1 MTTAPWMVY
10 GANGYTGE
18 LIVDEAVR
26 RGMRPVLGGRSA
38 EKLKAIADRHGLEVR
53 AFGLDDPAAVARGFA
68 GMGAVLHCA
77 GPFFRT
83 SKAVVD
89 GCLAAKAHYLDITGE
104 IAVFEACARR
114 GDEAKAAGIVVLPG
128 TGFDVVPSDCL
139 AASLKAALP
148 TATSLELAFGGG
160 AGLSRGTAKTMV
172 AGLGMGGAVRRGGK
186 IVVVPA
192 AFAVKTIPFRD
203 KPRVGVSIPWGDVA
217 TAWRSTR
224 IPDITVYTVA
234 PAAQIRQLKLSR
246 WIGPVLRLPFV
257 QRYLSN
263 RIERTMTGP
272 SESRR
277 ESTQMQL
284 WGRVVDVA
292 SGSVVE
298 GTLVTP
304 EGYKLTAITAV
315 ECVARVLAGGIAAGY
330 QTPSLAFGAGF
341 VATIAGCDLQ
351 IGAVTKTASV

>member
-26 RGMRPVLGGRSA
+26 RGLRPVLAGRSA
-38 EKLKAIADRHGLEVR
+38 EKLQPIAKRHGLEVR
-53 AFGLDDPAAVARGFA
+53 AFGLEDPAAVARGFA

-77 GPFFRT
+77 GPFFQT
-83 SKAVVD
+83 SWAVVD
-89 GCLAAKAHYLDITGE
+89 GCLAARAHYLDITGE
-104 IAVFEACARR
+104 IPVFEICARR
-114 GDEAKAAGIVVLPG
+114 DAEAKEAGIVVLPG

-186 IVVVPA
+186 IVRVPLA
-192 AFAVKTIPFRD
+192 YAVKTIPFRD
-203 KPRVGVSIPWGDVA
+203 QPRVAVTIPWGDIA

-224 IPDITVYTVA
+224 IPDITVYVVA
-234 PAAQIRQLKLSR
+234 PPAQLRQMKISR
-246 WIGPVLRLPFV
+246 WLGPLLRKEWV
-257 QRYLSN
+257 QRILTN

-272 SESRR
+272 SAKRR
-277 ESTQMQL
+277 DAAQMQL
-284 WGRVVDVA
+284 WGRVADDA
-292 SGSVVE
+292 GAAVE

-304 EGYKLTAITAV
+304 EGYSLTATTAV
-315 ECVARVLAGGIAAGY
+315 ECVVRLLAGGVTPGY

-341 VATIAGCDLQ
+341 VTTFAGCDLR
-351 IGAVTKTASV
+351 IGSVTRTA